1 MTITITRTGKSKL
14 DFRHLRLINQE
25 FWNLLLQSIL
35 YSDPRIHQEKYFQGV
50 CSLRKMTIY
59 NSQQWIYFEKK
70 LI

>member
-35 YSDPRIHQEKYFQGV
+35 YSDPRIHQENFQGV